1 MAKTQVELQ
10 QMLDALDAAMPGF
23 LQQHIQEED
32 FWASFSVLVDEIDSV
47 TAPDDV
53 GWVLFQIDVILKKYG
68 VLKRPGG
75 ST

>member
-1 MAKTQVELQ
+1 MVKTQVELQ

-23 LQQHIQEED
+23 LQQHIHEED

-53 GWVLFQIDVILKKYG
+53 GWVLLQIDVILKRHG
-68 VLKRPGG
+68 ILKRPGH
-75 ST
+75 SR

>member
-1 MAKTQVELQ
+1 VAKTQVELQ

-53 GWVLFQIDVILKKYG
+53 GWVLLQIDVILKKYG

>member
-53 GWVLFQIDVILKKYG
+53 GWVLLQIDVILKKYG

>member
-1 MAKTQVELQ
+1 VAKTQVKLQ

-23 LQQHIQEED
+23 LQQHTNEKH

-53 GWVLFQIDVILKKYG
+53 GWVLLQIDVILKKQG
-68 VLKRPGG
+68 ILKRPEQ